1 MGDEDVIRRRLLID
15 GDGTGD
21 DRRLNVLLKS
31 FIKWCNTTY
40 DSPAESQM
48 TQDRMCAQL
57 AQCEYAYAK
66 SRLVASMSAAELEN
80 YENLSKQIEL
90 DIEKAKQVIEETKA
104 EFREA
109 KTVRKNRVEYEVLAK
124 VINEQPDRKQTDEK
138 LSQLRK
144 ELHSLEE
151 VSEQLDK
158 KLDLRRKQFHVLIAS
173 VHQLQALLDENG
185 KEESMD
191 VTYETF
197 DDEDLEILSQKPDS
211 KNSEL

>member
-1 MGDEDVIRRRLLID
+1 MISVCIGYYIVNILFEP
-15 GDGTGD
+15 T
-21 DRRLNVLLKS
+21 
-31 FIKWCNTTY
+31 CY
-40 DSPAESQM
+40 SQM

-144 ELHSLEE
+144 ELHSLE
-151 VSEQLDK
+151 VS
-158 KLDLRRKQFHVLIAS
+158 IC
-173 VHQLQALLDENG
+173 
-185 KEESMD
+185 
-191 VTYETF
+191 
-197 DDEDLEILSQKPDS
+197 EI
-211 KNSEL
+211 

>member
-1 MGDEDVIRRRLLID
+1 MLHH
-15 GDGTGD
+15 
-21 DRRLNVLLKS
+21 S
-31 FIKWCNTTY
+31 YTTVC
-40 DSPAESQM
+40 Q
-48 TQDRMCAQL
+48 Q
-57 AQCEYAYAK
+57 
-66 SRLVASMSAAELEN
+66 
-80 YENLSKQIEL
+80 
-90 DIEKAKQVIEETKA
+90 
-104 EFREA
+104 
-109 KTVRKNRVEYEVLAK
+109 
-124 VINEQPDRKQTDEK
+124 
-138 LSQLRK
+138 
-144 ELHSLEE
+144 E